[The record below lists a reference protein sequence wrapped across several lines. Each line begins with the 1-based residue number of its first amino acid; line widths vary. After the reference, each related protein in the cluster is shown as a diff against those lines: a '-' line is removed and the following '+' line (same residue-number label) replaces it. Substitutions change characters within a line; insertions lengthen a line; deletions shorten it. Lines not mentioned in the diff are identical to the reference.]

1 MSKEFSVEQIQAL
14 MKSVSENHIGELQ
27 FETEG
32 VKLKIKNWMMAPSA
46 GEGSQ
51 PAAVLAAPAAAP
63 VAVAVAQAGEPSLEK
78 SAEEPKVITSPLVGT
93 FYAASGPDKEPYV
106 KVGSAVKAGEIVF
119 IVESMKVMNEI
130 PADQSGTVVEI
141 LVADGAP
148 VEYGQPVL
156 RLE

>member
-51 PAAVLAAPAAAP
+51 PAAVLAGAR
-63 VAVAVAQAGEPSLEK
+63 S
-78 SAEEPKVITSPLVGT
+78 S
-93 FYAASGPDKEPYV
+93 SGRGG
-106 KVGSAVKAGEIVF
+106 GSAGRGALPGEI
-119 IVESMKVMNEI
+119 
-130 PADQSGTVVEI
+130 
-141 LVADGAP
+141 
-148 VEYGQPVL
+148 
-156 RLE
+156 R